1 MKERKTSLNIM
12 LLMTLSILTMFIVEY
27 FIVPGYIIKS
37 ILKISMFFIL
47 PLIYVGFDKSIN
59 ILDYFKIYS
68 RSQFISAIILGIGT
82 YILIVGV
89 YFILTTYIDLSEIR
103 ELLYKSRDINKNNFF
118 YVAVYISFL
127 NSLLEEFF
135 FRGFLFLS
143 LKKTT
148 TRPIAYLVSALAF
161 AVYHI
166 GIMSDWFNIVIF
178 LLALIALFG
187 VGLIFNYFNEESN
200 NIYNS
205 WLVHMFANFALNS
218 IGLMIYGVF

>member
-1 MKERKTSLNIM
+1 MGL
-12 LLMTLSILTMFIVEY
+12 
-27 FIVPGYIIKS
+27 
-37 ILKISMFFIL
+37 
-47 PLIYVGFDKSIN
+47 
-59 ILDYFKIYS
+59 
-68 RSQFISAIILGIGT
+68 AT
-82 YILIVGV
+82 YMLIVGV

-103 ELLYKSRDINKNNFF
+103 ELLYKSQDINKNNFF

-148 TRPIAYLVSALAF
+148 SRPLAYLVSALAF
-161 AVYHI
+161 GLYHI
-166 GIMSDWFNIVIF
+166 GIMSDWFNVVIF

-187 VGLIFNYFNEESN
+187 VGLIFNYFNEESK

-205 WLVHMFANFALNS
+205 WLVHMFANFALNT
-218 IGLMIYGVF
+218 IGFMIYGII

>member
-1 MKERKTSLNIM
+1 MKEKRTSLNIM
-12 LLMTLSILTMFIVEY
+12 LIMTLSIFTMFIVEY

-37 ILKISMFFIL
+37 VLKISMFFIL
-47 PLIYVGFDKSIN
+47 PLIYIRFDDGIN
-59 ILDYFKIYS
+59 IWDYFKIYS
-68 RSQFISAIILGIGT
+68 RRQFISAIVLGLAT
-82 YILIVGV
+82 YMLIVGV

-103 ELLYKSRDINKNNFF
+103 KLLYKSQDINKNNFF

-148 TRPIAYLVSALAF
+148 TRPLAYFLSALAF

-166 GIMSDWFNIVIF
+166 GIMSDWFNVVIF

-187 VGLIFNYFNEESN
+187 VGLIFNYFNEESK

-205 WLVHMFANFALNS
+205 WLVHMFANFALNT
-218 IGLMIYGVF
+218 IGFMIYGII

>member
-1 MKERKTSLNIM
+1 MKEKKTSLNIM
-12 LLMTLSILTMFIVEY
+12 LLMILSILIMFIVEY

-37 ILKISMFFIL
+37 MLKVSMFFIL
-47 PLIYVGFDKSIN
+47 PLIYIGFDDRIN
-59 ILDYFKIYS
+59 MLDYFKIYS

-103 ELLYKSRDINKNNFF
+103 ELLYRSQDINKNNFF

-148 TRPIAYLVSALAF
+148 TRPLAYFLSALAF

-187 VGLIFNYFNEESN
+187 VGLIFNYFNEESK

>member
-1 MKERKTSLNIM
+1 MKEKRTSLNIM
-12 LLMTLSILTMFIVEY
+12 LIMTLSIFTMFIVEY

-37 ILKISMFFIL
+37 VLKISMFFIL
-47 PLIYVGFDKSIN
+47 PLIYIRFDDGIN
-59 ILDYFKIYS
+59 IWDYFKIYS
-68 RSQFISAIILGIGT
+68 RRQFISAIVLGLAT
-82 YILIVGV
+82 YMLIVGV

-103 ELLYKSRDINKNNFF
+103 KLLYKSQDINKNNFF

-148 TRPIAYLVSALAF
+148 SRPLAYLVSALAF
-161 AVYHI
+161 GLYHI
-166 GIMSDWFNIVIF
+166 GIMSDWFNVVIF

-187 VGLIFNYFNEESN
+187 VGLIFNYFNEESK

-205 WLVHMFANFALNS
+205 WLVHMFANFALNT
-218 IGLMIYGVF
+218 IGFMIYGII